1 MIRAMASAARVFV
14 DKRSLLIIPML
25 FYFGVIASTI
35 LADYSTVSCDLTANI
50 FSQGHSLYFPSF
62 ILIYG
67 GSGERVL
74 GLGFLVDGVLGLW
87 CGALWVFEGWG
98 SFFLH
103 RRINLGIKVVLSYL
117 LTVLLAH
124 PI

>member
-50 FSQGHSLYFPSF
+50 FSQGHSLYFLHLFSSMVVWGKEF
-62 ILIYG
+62 W
-67 GSGERVL
+67 VW
-74 GLGFLVDGVLGLW
+74 GF
-87 CGALWVFEGWG
+87 
-98 SFFLH
+98 
-103 RRINLGIKVVLSYL
+103 
-117 LTVLLAH
+117 
-124 PI
+124 

>member
-62 ILIYG
+62 NLIYG
-67 GSGERVL
+67 GSVERVL
-74 GLGFLVDGVLGLW
+74 GLGFLVDVGFRGMGL
-87 CGALWVFEGWG
+87 
-98 SFFLH
+98 FFSTSQ
-103 RRINLGIKVVLSYL
+103 NKPGYKSCVVL
-117 LTVLLAH
+117 LTNCSSCASHLNQF
-124 PI
+124 